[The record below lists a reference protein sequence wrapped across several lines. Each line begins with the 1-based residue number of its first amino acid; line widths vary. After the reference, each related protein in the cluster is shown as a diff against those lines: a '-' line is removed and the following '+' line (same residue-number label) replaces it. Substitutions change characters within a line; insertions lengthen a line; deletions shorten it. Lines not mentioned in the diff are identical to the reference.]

1 MRLLSSAIAA
11 FTALLAASCLTTPAS
26 ETGYSARARQL
37 QPKSCG
43 PDALIEDADDADSRI
58 LMRAGRGGYWYTFLD
73 PEGSTI
79 EPQSPFKMGAPGRA
93 GSPHAAHMHGV
104 TASSG
109 PSIYAGM
116 AFALTDPRSAYDAS
130 RFVGVTFWAK
140 GPAHV
145 RFEIPDAY
153 TAPEGGHCQDCYND
167 FGIELAF
174 TSEWQRY
181 TLPFAWLSQRQG
193 WGDPRPEIASN
204 ALYALEWQFGTP
216 GRSFDVW
223 IDDVEFVCGVDS
235 K

>member
-1 MRLLSSAIAA
+1 MRWLCLAPV
-11 FTALLAASCLTTPAS
+11 ALWGLVTASCLTTPAADS
-26 ETGYSARARQL
+26 GYSARARQL
-37 QPKSCG
+37 QPRSCG
-43 PDALIEDADDADSRI
+43 PEGLIEDANDGDSRV
-58 LMRAGRGGYWYTFLD
+58 LVRNGRGGYWYTFLD

-79 EPQSPFKMGAPGRA
+79 DPSSPFKMAAPGHG
-93 GSPHAAHMHGV
+93 GSPYAAHMRGV

-116 AFALTDPRSAYDAS
+116 AFALTDPRLAYDAS
-130 RFVGVTFWAK
+130 RYVGVTFWAK

-153 TAPEGGHCQDCYND
+153 TAPEGGNCKDCYND

-223 IDDVEFVCGVDS
+223 IDDVEFVCGVEA